1 MESSTHEASPRHL
14 LAIHAAVL
22 LFGLAGLFGK
32 WVVLPAT
39 ILVLGRVFFAALSL
53 GIFLRW
59 RQMPFHLHRRADY
72 YHLLLL
78 GLLLALHWVTFFRS
92 IQLSTVAIGLLTFS
106 TFPIFTAFLEPLF
119 FRERLQARDLLL
131 ALVTFAGVALV
142 IPSYSLQ
149 DALTRGALW
158 GIASGATFAV
168 LSILNR
174 RYVQQYPSLVIA
186 FYQDLSATAALLPF
200 FFVLQPVIG
209 GREWVLL
216 ALLGVVF
223 TALSH
228 TLFIGGM
235 KSVKASTASVI
246 GALEPVYGIVAAA
259 LLLQETPSW
268 QVVLGG
274 LIILAATAY
283 ATLRPR

>member
-1 MESSTHEASPRHL
+1 
-14 LAIHAAVL
+14 
-22 LFGLAGLFGK
+22 LAGLFGK

-39 ILVLGRVFFAALSL
+39 IIVLGRVFFAALCL
-53 GIFLRW
+53 GFFLRLRGMVFRLN
-59 RQMPFHLHRRADY
+59 RQADY

-78 GLLLALHWVTFFRS
+78 GVLLALHWVTFFRS

-106 TFPIFTAFLEPLF
+106 TFPIFTTFLEPLF
-119 FRERLQARDLLL
+119 FRERLQARDVLL
-131 ALVTFAGVALV
+131 ALITFAGVALV
-142 IPSYSLQ
+142 VPSFNLD

-174 RYVQQYPSLVIA
+174 RYVQQYPSRVIA
-186 FYQDLSATAALLPF
+186 FYQDVAATAALLPF
-200 FFVLQPVIG
+200 YFVLQPAIS
-209 GREWVLL
+209 GREWALL
-216 ALLGVVF
+216 VLLGVVF

-228 TLFIGGM
+228 TLFIGGL

-259 LLLQETPSW
+259 LLLQEMPAW
-268 QVVLGG
+268 RVLLGG
-274 LIILAATAY
+274 VIILAATGY
-283 ATLRPR
+283 ATWRPR